1 MPCFLVIQGI
11 LKALFSLIPWLL
23 IFSDLPNYGS
33 NSRKRYTIR
42 ILSKRRQRQ
51 AVESPKSWNSMGFIC
66 LKTTFL
72 NLKHYLQIYLTL
84 LSTDLWFG
92 KWHEEYG
99 KFFPEHSKLGF
110 WWDPLIQTWRSMSLK
125 STGVICHD
133 SEELCKIWRGTD
145 LSFQSWHEEFDK
157 FCPKHL
163 KVSKIFILMGSSWA
177 KYILFELTCTEE
189 LSFMKLKRAAKF
201 GEESTCCLKT
211 GIRNLTNFNL
221 STQKSQKFSI

>member
-110 WWDPLIQTWRSMSLK
+110 WWDPLIQTWRSMSSN
-125 STGVICHD
+125 STG
-133 SEELCKIWRGTD
+133 
-145 LSFQSWHEEFDK
+145 
-157 FCPKHL
+157 
-163 KVSKIFILMGSSWA
+163 
-177 KYILFELTCTEE
+177 E
-189 LSFMKLKRAAKF
+189 LSVMTMKNYAKF
-201 GEESTCCLKT
+201 EEEPTCHFKVDM
-211 GIRNLTNFNL
+211 RNLTNFDL
-221 STQKSQKFSI
+221 SNSQKSSF

>member
-51 AVESPKSWNSMGFIC
+51 AVESPKSWNSMGYIC

-72 NLKHYLQIYLTL
+72 HLKHYSQIYLTL

-110 WWDPLIQTWRSMSLK
+110 WWDLLIQTWKNMSLK
-125 STGVICHD
+125 STD
-133 SEELCKIWRGTD
+133 
-145 LSFQSWHEEFDK
+145 
-157 FCPKHL
+157 
-163 KVSKIFILMGSSWA
+163 
-177 KYILFELTCTEE
+177 E
-189 LSFMKLKRAAKF
+189 LSAMTMKNFIKF
-201 GEESTCCLKT
+201 KEEQTCHFKVDMK
-211 GIRNLTNFNL
+211 NLTNFDL
-221 STQKSQKFSI
+221 STQKSQRFSL